1 MKMAN
6 TEITRAPGLQTLDE
20 LGFDKLKPWLTTFKL
35 VAAETVPRA
44 EGEAA
49 ETRNAKVE
57 AACKSKFFSY
67 AGALSIAA
75 IGNLP
80 GKLLEASWP
89 ALEKGMLDYFV
100 SAEDAPELW
109 MAKLQKRA
117 QEPGEGVQAYA
128 DSFLLMAQKAGVE
141 PEAWKGAFKSGLAG
155 PILRAMNGHRL
166 FTEQLTF
173 IAVVKL
179 AKAIEVDFKPAAHE
193 AATVAEPLPPAI
205 QAIGAH
211 GKSRSRRMLPKRP
224 DRRGEKSLSASEGCE
239 FCGKEGHTDEDCWSK
254 HPDLAPSWWQPKKR
268 S

>member
-1 MKMAN
+1 MAN

-20 LGFDKLKPWLTTFKL
+20 LGFEKLKPWLTTFKL
-35 VAAETVPRA
+35 VAAETVPRVD
-44 EGEAA
+44 GEDAQ
-49 ETRNAKVE
+49 TRKAKVD

-100 SAEDAPELW
+100 SAEDEPSLW

-128 DSFLLMAQKAGVE
+128 DSFLLMAQKAGVD
-141 PEAWKGAFKSGLAG
+141 PEIWKGAFKSGLAG

-166 FTEQLTF
+166 FNEQMTF
-173 IAVVKL
+173 IAIVKL
-179 AKAIEVDFKPAAHE
+179 AKAIEMDFKPAAHE
-193 AATVAEPLPPAI
+193 AAVAAEPLPPSV
-205 QAIGAH
+205 QAIGAR
-211 GKSRSRRMLPKRP
+211 GKSRVRRMLPKRP
-224 DRRGEKSLSASEGCE
+224 DRRGEQGLSESEGCE
-239 FCGKEGHTDEDCWSK
+239 FCGKDNHTDEACWHK
-254 HPDLAPSWWQPKKR
+254 HPDLAPGWWHPKKR